1 MVDKFKVGD
10 MVRET
15 EHDNMEGIKRAEVVR
30 IINVNGEWINIK
42 ILDHKDKNRI
52 GKVVK
57 AVNPFYFELI
67 EEPEEDITRAAIII
81 YSHGDDF
88 ICEDKTTG
96 ETITIKSPKNER
108 EFYTNAK
115 RAIDILQMWKDA

>member
-1 MVDKFKVGD
+1 MVNKFKVGD
-10 MVRET
+10 IVRET
-15 EHDNMEGIKRAEVVR
+15 EHDKMEGIKRAEVVR
-30 IINVNGEWINIK
+30 IIDVNGEWINIK
-42 ILDHKDKNRI
+42 ILDHKDKNCI

-57 AVNPFYFELI
+57 AVNAFYFELI
-67 EEPEEDITRAAIII
+67 EEPEEDITRAEIII

-96 ETITIKSPKNER
+96 ETIIIKSPKNER